1 MCCTQPT
8 VKVLNFN
15 ATHVS
20 FLVCELQEEKALR
33 NNKRF
38 TTIDT
43 RKDGIRFNN
52 SALRQLNEQFQAF
65 KETYNEVQSNLANEV
80 IKVAGM

>member
-1 MCCTQPT
+1 MLYPANSESTEFQRNSC
-8 VKVLNFN
+8 
-15 ATHVS
+15 
-20 FLVCELQEEKALR
+20 FLFGVCELQEEKALR